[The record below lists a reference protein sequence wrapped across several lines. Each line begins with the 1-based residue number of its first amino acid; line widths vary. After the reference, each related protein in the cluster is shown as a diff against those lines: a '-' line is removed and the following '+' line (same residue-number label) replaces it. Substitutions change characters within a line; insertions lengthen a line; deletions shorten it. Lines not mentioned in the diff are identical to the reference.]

1 MPTWHNV
8 GQPTPCQHG
17 TMPVNQHHATMPVNQ
32 HHACQPTPCQ
42 HATMPVNQHH
52 ANMAQCLSTNTMP
65 QCLSTN
71 TMPTWHNACQPTPCQ
86 HGTMPVNQHHANMAQ
101 CQSTNTMPTW
111 HNAVYQQCVMPINQH
126 DHAPFSISTSV
137 SQNLACLSPFSKWL
151 CQPNMVEVSPT
162 RLFHLMAAN
171 IQEGKIWSS
180 SNPISRFSAKAE
192 LHSLW

>member
-1 MPTWHNV
+1 MS
-8 GQPTPCQHG
+8 
-17 TMPVNQHHATMPVNQ
+17 
-32 HHACQPTPCQ
+32 
-42 HATMPVNQHH
+42 VNQHH
-52 ANMAQCLSTNTMP
+52 ANMA

-86 HGTMPVNQHHANMAQ
+86 HGTIPVNQHHANMAQ
-101 CQSTNTMPTW
+101 CLSTNTMPTWHNAVYQQCVMPINQHHGTIPVNQHHANMAQCLSTNTMPTW

-126 DHAPFSISTSV
+126 DHTPFSISTSV